1 MVTRS
6 KLRSALAAEKGVD
19 FAKLKQQK
27 KAKETAKRKA
37 LKAGSKDREDED
49 EGASDNEVE
58 EDQEKVRIIF
68 CPASSTPPLSDTIA
82 DEPRCY
88 L

>member
-19 FAKLKQQK
+19 FSKLKQQK

-37 LKAGSKDREDED
+37 MKAGSKDREDED
-49 EGASDNEVE
+49 EGASDIEVE
-58 EDQEKVRIIF
+58 EDQEKVRIMF
-68 CPASSTPPLSDTIA
+68 CPTSSAPLPSNTIA